1 MMKAIRKSAVIAALL
16 LATATTIWAQVPTRT
31 QVYFDINVP
40 YAMEMGGYNLPPGH
54 YILWQ
59 DSQNA
64 NLFRLY
70 QHDLA
75 REPLAVIYTVRGR
88 YWTEHSKGTR
98 LELEVDES
106 SSESLPVVRAFKVP
120 FDDPWEVVSIKV
132 KKDSLMTRVK

>member
-1 MMKAIRKSAVIAALL
+1 MMRAIGKCAMIAALL
-16 LATATTIWAQVPTRT
+16 LAMAATSLAQVPTRM
-31 QVYFDINVP
+31 QIYFDINVP

-59 DSQNA
+59 DSQNP
-64 NLFRLY
+64 NFFRLY

-98 LELEVDES
+98 LALDVDES
-106 SSESLPVVRAFKVP
+106 SGESLPVVRGFKVP
-120 FDDPWEVVSIKV
+120 FDDPWEVVSVKV
-132 KKDSLMTRVK
+132 KKDSMMTRVR

>member
-1 MMKAIRKSAVIAALL
+1 MMRAIRNSAVIAALL
-16 LATATTIWAQVPTRT
+16 LATAATALAQVPART
-31 QVYFDINVP
+31 QIYFDINVP
-40 YAMEMGGYNLPPGH
+40 YAMEMGGYNLPPSH

-75 REPLAVIYTVRGR
+75 RAPLAVIYTVRGR

-98 LELEVDES
+98 LALDVDES
-106 SSESLPVVRAFKVP
+106 SSESLPVVRGFKVP
-120 FDDPWEVVSIKV
+120 FDDPWEIVSVKV
-132 KKDSLMTRVK
+132 KKDSMMTRVK

>member
-1 MMKAIRKSAVIAALL
+1 MKAVRKSAMIAALL
-16 LATATTIWAQVPTRT
+16 IATAAATWAQVPTRT
-31 QVYFDINVP
+31 QIYFDINVP

-59 DSQNA
+59 DSQNP

-88 YWTEHSKGTR
+88 YWTVHSKGTR
-98 LELEVDES
+98 LALDVDES
-106 SSESLPVVRAFKVP
+106 SSEGLPVVRAFKVP
-120 FDDPWEVVSIKV
+120 FDDPWEVVSVKV